1 MKVQMG
7 GADGSPEH
15 WFGRR
20 KRDMSRASNKPQ
32 SQRPSETMGWS
43 QEDIELVKQNRRAAM
58 EERDEFPDVLEASVP
73 PKDWAHSI
81 WLKLGT
87 GTVAIPAYLY
97 RASGLGRLTPVQT
110 PLPNP

>member
-20 KRDMSRASNKPQ
+20 KRDMSSASNKPQ

-73 PKDWAHSI
+73 PKDWVDSI

-87 GTVAIPAYLY
+87 GAVAIPAFYIALQGWG
-97 RASGLGRLTPVQT
+97 A
-110 PLPNP
+110 